1 MPAQPWVESPFRDRV
16 ARVVALS
23 LVIGYSATA
32 AIHLATPRA
41 GGAAGAV
48 AVGAGAAIAAGT
60 AGASATTAS
69 LGPTIPS
76 LTSRTT
82 ATAPNRARE
91 AASAS
96 ASAVAAAHSASAS
109 AHPTVPAAI
118 LSNRAHDVVQLA
130 PASAANVARER
141 VSDGMFDAP
150 SAARGAQGS
159 AVQVA
164 SVQSSQARV
173 PASAQ
178 PASVEQVEAW
188 AVSPNGHLVVPAKEI
203 LLTDRRVRV
212 GEAPFRPVK
221 KALIEFQKS
230 MRMPTVTIAAA
241 ADIPETHVKVVKS
254 FMERFY
260 GWKVTTVTAE
270 KAGTF
275 ELDVAPASQGAK
287 P

>member
-1 MPAQPWVESPFRDRV
+1 MPAQPLVESPFRDRV

-41 GGAAGAV
+41 GGAAGAGAGAVAV
-48 AVGAGAAIAAGT
+48 AVGAGAVVGAAAIAAGA

-76 LTSRTT
+76 LTSRTI

-96 ASAVAAAHSASAS
+96 ASA
-109 AHPTVPAAI
+109 HPAVPAAT

-141 VSDGMFDAP
+141 VSDGMFAAP

-178 PASVEQVEAW
+178 PESVEQVEAW